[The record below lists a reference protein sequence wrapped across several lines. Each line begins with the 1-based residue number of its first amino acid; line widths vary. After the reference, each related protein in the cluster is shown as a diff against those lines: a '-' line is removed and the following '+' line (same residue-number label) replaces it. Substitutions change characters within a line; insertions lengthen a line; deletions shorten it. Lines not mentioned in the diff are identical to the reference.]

1 MATEFI
7 IKKGRSTVLF
17 DENGTCRIASDKL
30 IENGWYL
37 TTDTA
42 EVYVALRSV
51 PNDSNSPLTL
61 RKLNECNTDID
72 FPDVE
77 SFETRIEKLESD
89 HTHTYGYR
97 KDFPVVGEINHLYIA
112 SDLKRT
118 YVYSNGSYLPI
129 ADQFD
134 TEDHD
139 NDPDTPNLR
148 IIYGGSAN

>member
-51 PNDSNSPLTL
+51 PNDLTSPLTL

-77 SFETRIEKLESD
+77 SFESRLEILEAEEKL
-89 HTHTYGYR
+89 HTYGYR
-97 KDFPVVGEINHLYIA
+97 EGFPSTGIDGHMYIAADEQKTNIWFNNEYLVVGE
-112 SDLKRT
+112 KG
-118 YVYSNGSYLPI
+118 GSYEEPEVI
-129 ADQFD
+129 FGGTAD
-134 TEDHD
+134 
-139 NDPDTPNLR
+139 
-148 IIYGGSAN
+148 